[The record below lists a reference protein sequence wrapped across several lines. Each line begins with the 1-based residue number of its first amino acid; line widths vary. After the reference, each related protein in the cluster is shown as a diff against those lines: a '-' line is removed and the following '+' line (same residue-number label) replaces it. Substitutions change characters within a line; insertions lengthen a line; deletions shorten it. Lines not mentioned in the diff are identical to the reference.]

1 MTQSETITLNPEQWI
16 NQHGDYLYS
25 YAMSKLFS
33 KDLSEDLL
41 QETFL
46 SAYQSKDKFKG
57 NSNEKTWL
65 VSILKRKIADHYR
78 KKYRNKEEL
87 SNYDSP
93 FIQDDFMHGRWK
105 EEKAPIQWDVDDD
118 WSKDESFIK
127 ILKKCIS
134 SLPDKWKAIFSLKHL
149 EQAPN
154 SEICEELN
162 VSDANIWTILHRS
175 RLQLRECIERLQKTS

>member
-1 MTQSETITLNPEQWI
+1 MTHQKNTTLNPEQWV

-33 KDLSEDLL
+33 QELSEDLL

-65 VSILKRKIADHYR
+65 VSILKRKIADYYR
-78 KKYRNKEEL
+78 KKYKNKEEL

-93 FIQDDFMHGRWK
+93 FIQDEFMHGQWK
-105 EEKAPIQWDVDDD
+105 EEKAPMQWDVDDE

-134 SLPDKWKAIFSLKHL
+134 HLPEKWKAIFSLKHI

-162 VSDANIWTILHRS
+162 VSESNIWTILHRS
-175 RLQLRECIERLQKTS
+175 RLQLRECIERLIKTR

>member
-1 MTQSETITLNPEQWI
+1 MIHPNSHTLDPEKWVHQY
-16 NQHGDYLYS
+16 GDYLYS
-25 YAMSKLFS
+25 FAMSKLFS
-33 KDLSEDLL
+33 QELAEDLL

-46 SAYQSKDKFKG
+46 SAFQSKEKFKG

-65 VSILKRKIADHYR
+65 TSILKRKIADFYR
-78 KKYRNKEEL
+78 KKYKNKEEL

-105 EEKAPIQWDVDDD
+105 EEKAPLQWDIGDE

-134 SLPDKWKAIFSLKHL
+134 NLPNKWKSIFSMKHI
-149 EQAPN
+149 EEATN

-162 VSDANIWTILHRS
+162 VSDSNIWTVLHRS
-175 RLQLRECIERLQKTS
+175 RLQLRECIERLLKAS